1 MKKKYLIIF
10 IPLFV
15 FVLFSCSMNAGINDT
30 DECLDSIEFRDYT
43 EIDHT
48 KWIEGF
54 YTDTTTNINRG
65 YSDNFYKYDLSS
77 LDNSKNVLELYPRS
91 YHELNCFY
99 DSLTLSKGH
108 RKLFFCRLDTL
119 FVKYAIDDSTGCFQ
133 QLLNMTK
140 FIDPRKNDMAWISE
154 LALDIYYYVIP
165 ENLQKFRHF
174 YDTCNRSLYYGM
186 SEWVESYNSKVLS
199 R

>member
-108 RKLFFCRLDTL
+108 RKLFFAGWIH
-119 FVKYAIDDSTGCFQ
+119 Y
-133 QLLNMTK
+133 LLNM
-140 FIDPRKNDMAWISE
+140 P
-154 LALDIYYYVIP
+154 
-165 ENLQKFRHF
+165 
-174 YDTCNRSLYYGM
+174 
-186 SEWVESYNSKVLS
+186 
-199 R
+199 